1 MKRVLCLRTL
11 QLRGTNQ
18 PETKTFSHSI
28 RQHMTNGEHLHV
40 LMDANP
46 RSGRRVERY
55 AGNKAVGAY
64 GRDTLNDNGQR
75 LLAFSAEYQLSLPN
89 SLIGSPPRGIAHIFH
104 NPNIG
109 KDRHRLDY
117 LLTRRIDRRLVRN
130 VTARR
135 FFMRRNRGQTATWSQ
150 QTSVYWDA
158 LPLTAARERRRA
170 DGRPTSNT

>member
-130 VTARR
+130 VTAR
-135 FFMRRNRGQTATWSQ
+135 
-150 QTSVYWDA
+150 
-158 LPLTAARERRRA
+158 
-170 DGRPTSNT
+170 